1 MTSALAAPLTQTE
14 RDRLV
19 GVVDEVLTKLDLQ
32 PYSTIQADLALAHVG
47 FNAAVRERAIGLA
60 NAENR
65 RLRIALAI
73 VRQEVTSLQDLLA
86 AGRYE
91 DAAHAVFVL
100 LPELRAFSHKMQPSK
115 LPLSVTVLDHARER
129 RDGAR

>member
-1 MTSALAAPLTQTE
+1 MTPAVAAPLTPTE
-14 RDRLV
+14 RERLV
-19 GVVDEVLTKLDLQ
+19 DVVDEVLTKLGLQ
-32 PYSTIQADLALAHVG
+32 TYSTIQADLALAHVG

-65 RLRIALAI
+65 RLRVSLAVALNDVLAI
-73 VRQEVTSLQDLLA
+73 QELLA
-86 AGRYE
+86 KGRPDE
-91 DAAHAVFVL
+91 AAHLITAM
-100 LPELRAFSHKMQPSK
+100 LPDLSVGAHKMQPGK

>member
-1 MTSALAAPLTQTE
+1 MTSALVAPLTSTE

-19 GVVDEVLTKLDLQ
+19 GVVDAALTSFGL
-32 PYSTIQADLALAHVG
+32 PAYSQVEADLALAHTG

-65 RLRIALAI
+65 RLRIALA
-73 VRQEVTSLQDLLA
+73 VALQDVLAIQGLLDE
-86 AGRYE
+86 GRPQ
-91 DAAHAVFVL
+91 DAAHVVTAM
-100 LPELRAFSHKMQPSK
+100 LPDLRIAAHKMQPGK
-115 LPLSVTVLDHARER
+115 LPLSVTVLDQAREC